1 MRAVLISLTGLMLLS
16 GSAAQAAVSILV
28 DKDAQ
33 QMTVSVNGVTKYTW
47 PVSSGNPSHETPN
60 GSFKTFRMEEDHYSK
75 EF

>member
-47 PVSSGNPSHETPN
+47 PVSSGNP
-60 GSFKTFRMEEDHYSK
+60 Y
-75 EF
+75 